1 MPVGNIT
8 GLSSGL
14 QWADTVKLLM
24 DLENRPVDSL
34 RTRKTTFQSQ
44 LTNWGAIES
53 KLAAVKSA
61 SEAVDTS
68 DELLAKSIK
77 SSDSDILSATAD
89 STAIAGTHDVLVNQ
103 LATSNVIAHK
113 TGWADADTTAVNSS
127 GVNKSFSIDY
137 AGTAYTFVI
146 PSGSTLTDL
155 VNLINND
162 PDNPGVGAS
171 ILNDGSGG
179 AAPYHLVLSGD
190 EAGAVN
196 IVTIIDTVGNPTD
209 LGTGTEFDAAEWD
222 ETQAAQNAEIRVDGF
237 PDPSW
242 GWANPWIECDSN
254 SVSDIIPGVTL
265 NLKDVSVT
273 TPIKIEIS
281 LDKAAAKAK
290 VDALVKAF
298 NDVVGTINT
307 LTSYNTETN
316 TAGPLASD
324 AFARTIRSELTSI
337 LASNI
342 PGTSDSDRFRSLGEV
357 GVEITSGG
365 QIELDATKFNEAL
378 DTDAMGVARLF
389 VFDSASTSSFV
400 SVAGHSDDT
409 VGGQYAFTFTY
420 DAAGNINSGGTNTI
434 GGENAIIHG
443 NSLVGGATDSN
454 TQGLLALLSNP
465 GNGPSSISGNL
476 TIYTGLA
483 SLLTSK
489 INKFSDSEEGRITLT
504 KERIN
509 DSIDNL
515 DDRID
520 AWTLRLK
527 TVEDAYNRRFSA
539 METLVGQLR
548 TQSNYLAGGLG

>member
-34 RTRKTTFQSQ
+34 KARKTTFQSQ

-53 KLAAVKSA
+53 KLGALKSA
-61 SEAVDTS
+61 SESVDS
-68 DELLAKSIK
+68 ADELLVKSIK
-77 SSDSDILSATAD
+77 SSDIDVLSATAD

-103 LATSNVIAHK
+103 LATNNVVAHK
-113 TGWADADTTAVNSS
+113 TGWADADTTPVNSS
-127 GVNKSFSIDY
+127 GINKSFSVDY
-137 AGTAYTFVI
+137 AGEAYTFVI
-146 PSGSTLTDL
+146 PTGSTLTDL

-179 AAPYHLVLSGD
+179 ALAYHIILSGD
-190 EAGAVN
+190 DAGADN
-196 IVTIIDTVGNPTD
+196 IITIIDTGPNPTD

-222 ETQAAQNAEIRVDGF
+222 ETQVAQNAEIRVDGF
-237 PDPSW
+237 PDPAW
-242 GWANPWIECDSN
+242 GWANPWIESDSN
-254 SVSDIIPGVTL
+254 EVTDIIPGVTI
-265 NLKDVSVT
+265 NLKDVSAT
-273 TPIKIEIS
+273 DPIKIEIS
-281 LDKAAAKAK
+281 LDKAAAKTK
-290 VDALVKAF
+290 VDALIKAF

-307 LTSYNTETN
+307 LTSYNPETS

-324 AFARTIRSELTSI
+324 SFAKSLRSELTGI
-337 LASNI
+337 LANNI
-342 PGTSDSDRFRSLGEV
+342 PGTTDDDRFRSLGEV
-357 GVEITSGG
+357 GVEISTGG
-365 QIELDATKFNEAL
+365 TIKVDTEKFNEAL
-378 DTDAMGVARLF
+378 DIDAVAVARLF

-409 VGGQYAFTFTY
+409 VGGQYAFTITY
-420 DAAGNINSGGTNTI
+420 DAAGNVDTGGTNTI
-434 GGENAIIHG
+434 GGENAIVHG
-443 NSLVGGATDSN
+443 NSLLGGAAESDV
-454 TQGLLALLSNP
+454 QGMLALLSNP
-465 GNGPSSISGNL
+465 GDGPSSISGNL

-489 INKFSDSEEGRITLT
+489 INKFTAPDEGRIPMT

-509 DSIDNL
+509 DSIENL

-520 AWTLRLK
+520 SWTVRLK
-527 TVEDAYNRRFSA
+527 TVEEAYNRRFSA
-539 METLVGQLR
+539 METLIGQLR
-548 TQSNYLAGGLG
+548 TQSNFLSGI